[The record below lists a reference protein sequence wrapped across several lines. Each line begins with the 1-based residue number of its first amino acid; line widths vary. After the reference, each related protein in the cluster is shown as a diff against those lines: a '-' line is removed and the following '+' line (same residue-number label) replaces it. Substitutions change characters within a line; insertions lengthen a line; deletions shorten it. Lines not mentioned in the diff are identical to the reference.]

1 MKFKELESQL
11 RHTLDDIK
19 LSNDEKVE
27 LRGLASTLSKDEC
40 RFLRNKGF
48 ELARERIG
56 SYGDHSDASQTFKVL
71 KWLEQVVK
79 TLDSGTPE
87 NSVESS
93 VHFSPGDECRRKI
106 IDLCHRAKQ
115 TIDICVFT
123 ISDDTLSA
131 AIYKAYQRGVD
142 IRIITDNDK
151 TGDLGSDV
159 DDLISKGLNVRMDS
173 SSNHMHHKFAV
184 FDRSILL
191 NGSFN
196 WTRSASRYNQ
206 ENIVVSGEAG
216 VVSDFIGEFEVL
228 WEKFE

>member
-1 MKFKELESQL
+1 MKLKRLESQL

-19 LSNDEKVE
+19 LSNDEKIE
-27 LRGLASTLSKDEC
+27 LRELTPTLSKDER

-48 ELARERIG
+48 ELARERI
-56 SYGDHSDASQTFKVL
+56 DADSSQTFKVL

-79 TLDSGTPE
+79 TLDSGKPE
-87 NSVESS
+87 SSVESS

-115 TIDICVFT
+115 SIDICVFT

-131 AIYKAYQRGVD
+131 AIFKAFQRGID

-159 DDLISKGLNVRMDS
+159 DDLISKGLNVRMDR

-206 ENIVVSGEAG
+206 ENIVVSGEAD
-216 VVSDFIGEFEVL
+216 VVGDFLGEFEAL
-228 WEKFE
+228 WDKFE